1 MKEMQYTEQTAPM
14 LFSTQVASIKLWHN
28 IFKIAF

>member
-14 LFSTQVASIKLWHN
+14 LFSTQVASKLWH

>member
-14 LFSTQVASIKLWHN
+14 LFSTQVASKLWHN